1 VAADAARS
9 ISVAR
14 SGRFSISAAGIGA
27 ERLRVVLHQV
37 PPPIGVTTSAW
48 TQTRRAGDGEQR
60 TAAAVAALTRPPR
73 RPAYGARRC
82 SPGVAVPARAALR
95 RALCGL
101 FASSLL
107 PFEQSRRHTT
117 QHGALTTPSDARSVA
132 VTAAG

>member
-73 RPAYGARRC
+73 RPAYGARRSAMLARRGC
-82 SPGVAVPARAALR
+82 ARALGVTTSAV
-95 RALCGL
+95 RA
-101 FASSLL
+101 F
-107 PFEQSRRHTT
+107 RV
-117 QHGALTTPSDARSVA
+117 VA
-132 VTAAG
+132 AAV